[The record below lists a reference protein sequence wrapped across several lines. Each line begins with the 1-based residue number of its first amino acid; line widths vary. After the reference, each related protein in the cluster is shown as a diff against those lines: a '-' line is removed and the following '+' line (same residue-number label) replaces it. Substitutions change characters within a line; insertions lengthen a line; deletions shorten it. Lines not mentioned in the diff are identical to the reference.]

1 MSSCLMTPLPVV
13 SSLTTPRLLKRPR
26 STTEDAMSLERILK
40 AHKRSPEDSP
50 YSSLDNRAWPVI
62 ESSETIKCAITFLR
76 DSRAHAVG
84 LLTQNQWQ
92 RAVVV
97 LEKVER
103 ATDMVSRQRRK
114 HVIAQANSVPVDTT
128 DDHLRP
134 RKVRFCEDVLVADA
148 GEADR
153 APAPVPP
160 FVREELLIL
169 RASRSIPVQ
178 NFSELWN

>member
-1 MSSCLMTPLPVV
+1 MH
-13 SSLTTPRLLKRPR
+13 KRPR

-40 AHKRSPEDSP
+40 AHKRSPQDSP
-50 YSSLDNRAWPVI
+50 CTIVVQNAWPVI
-62 ESSETIKCAITFLR
+62 ESSDTIKCAITFLR

-84 LLTQNQWQ
+84 LLTQSQWQ

-114 HVIAQANSVPVDTT
+114 HVIAQANSTPVDTT
-128 DDHLRP
+128 GHEHRP

-153 APAPVPP
+153 SPAPVPA

-169 RASRSIPVQ
+169 RASRSIPLQ